1 MTGTVGP
8 WCPRCGCSSSRLPSP
23 ALNLRA
29 PSSDKSGVPQSA
41 LASALRDLSVSN
53 RALRRCLEEN
63 EKIIRRA
70 LEMTDEG
77 VSVPAM
83 LDELPVYE
91 GQKPSDEAMMA
102 LYEARDRIRK
112 VTICEGLEAGL
123 TVEQL
128 AAMFHLSPDLIS
140 SYVAERSNWFSPA
153 LSQQGRAD
161 GSKGVPPDDAL
172 IPLWETS
179 SAVPSTGSTQRLPS
193 RSVDSVEPR
202 ERLRRWRLQQPES
215 ESTAKA
221 DSAGDA
227 PTRAGPA
234 QAPHSRRR

>member
-1 MTGTVGP
+1 MLAVDRQRPLTAHDRHRRAVVSTLRVFVFP
-8 WCPRCGCSSSRLPSP
+8 APNP

-41 LASALRDLSVSN
+41 LASALLDLSDSN
-53 RALRRCLEEN
+53 RALRLCLEEN

-91 GQKPSDEAMMA
+91 GQKASDEAMMA

-112 VTICEGLEAGL
+112 VIICEGLEAGL

-140 SYVAERSNWFSPA
+140 SYLAERSNWFSPA
-153 LSQQGRAD
+153 LSHQGR
-161 GSKGVPPDDAL
+161 S
-172 IPLWETS
+172 
-179 SAVPSTGSTQRLPS
+179 
-193 RSVDSVEPR
+193 
-202 ERLRRWRLQQPES
+202 
-215 ESTAKA
+215 
-221 DSAGDA
+221 
-227 PTRAGPA
+227 
-234 QAPHSRRR
+234 